1 MPGYFRLFLR
11 NRTPAQKLRC
21 ARAGKLAIICLLF
34 FWSIYHTEA
43 VVMALSLPTKKIL
56 VVDDNPIILSVLSS
70 ALKPRGYEVFTAVD
84 GPAAF
89 TVVLWEQPDLILLD
103 IFFPPDIFQSG
114 NTWDAFQIMHWL
126 QRMGGPQA
134 NRTPVFVISGAEPGE
149 FRDRCLAAGAV
160 DYFQKPVKIPELL
173 DAIQQI
179 FRPRVS
185 DVPLELA
192 AISNSARLRL

>member
-1 MPGYFRLFLR
+1 
-11 NRTPAQKLRC
+11 
-21 ARAGKLAIICLLF
+21 
-34 FWSIYHTEA
+34 
-43 VVMALSLPTKKIL
+43 MALSLPTKKIL

-70 ALKPRGYEVFTAVD
+70 ALGSGGYEVFTAVD

-89 TVVLWEQPDLILLD
+89 TVVLQEQPDLILLD

-149 FRDRCLAAGAV
+149 FRDRCLAAGAAN
-160 DYFQKPVKIPELL
+160 YFQKPINIPELL

-179 FRPRVS
+179 FRPSVS

-192 AISNSARLRL
+192 AKSNSERLRR